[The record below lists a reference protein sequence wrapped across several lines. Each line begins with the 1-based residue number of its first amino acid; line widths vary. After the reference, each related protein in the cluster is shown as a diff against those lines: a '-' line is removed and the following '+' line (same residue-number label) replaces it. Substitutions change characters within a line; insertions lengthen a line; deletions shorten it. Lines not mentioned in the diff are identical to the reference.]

1 MNETYL
7 IIDIIAIVGLFITA
21 IAVKNKR
28 EI

>member
-21 IAVKNKR
+21 IITQKQK